1 MLVENGTNQLILIID
16 LFLHQVLFAALPDL
30 QWPESQVEI
39 LQKKSFTG
47 MSLQRIS
54 TEKTKISCVEGINL
68 SLIPT
73 DWVF

>member
-1 MLVENGTNQLILIID
+1 MLVGNGINQLILIID
-16 LFLHQVLFAALPDL
+16 TLLHQVFFAALSDL

-39 LQKKSFTG
+39 HQRKLSTG

-54 TEKTKISCVEGINL
+54 TEKTKNSCVEGISL

-73 DWVF
+73 DWIF